1 MKKTYVTH
9 MDDHVGAFLLACRK
23 ISALGVN
30 ITRVSYN
37 KSIDIHMLFIEVEG
51 EPGQIEETTR
61 QLESIGYLQD
71 SYSDKRI
78 ALMEFQLIDR
88 PGAVQPVLELIH
100 EYNFN
105 ISYINSQANDSGTQA
120 FKMGLLVED
129 GEQLDGFVRK
139 AAALCPVRVLSYD
152 RTERNLDNTVFYL
165 SFANDIAARLKLP
178 EKCKNDL
185 IINANEVMQMLDEK
199 NSSPYKTFEYIGRF
213 AECMAKYKG
222 EHFQTR
228 MSMHKTAQ
236 GALVYLFEPPCGSN
250 LCVIRCGERYLFVD
264 SGFPCYHDEQMA
276 LLRDVL
282 PGFDAR
288 PRDALLT
295 HADVDHCGMM
305 SEFGTVY
312 LSRKC
317 YENFRREHLGKD
329 NFREENP
336 IHRPYVRISKILTG
350 YEPPSLS
357 NLRVIGGKQEKQEQ
371 PIEYIGCVDCEE
383 LHFEAYEG
391 MGGHVAG
398 ETVFIERAHRLVFTG
413 DIFVNLKDFTPEQAS
428 FNRLAPYLM
437 TSVDS
442 DPSMAAK
449 ERKAVMELL
458 GKGEWLLIGG
468 HGAALHQI

>member
-1 MKKTYVTH
+1 MNTT
-9 MDDHVGAFLLACRK
+9 
-23 ISALGVN
+23 
-30 ITRVSYN
+30 
-37 KSIDIHMLFIEVEG
+37 SIF
-51 EPGQIEETTR
+51 PTSTP
-61 QLESIGYLQD
+61 
-71 SYSDKRI
+71 
-78 ALMEFQLIDR
+78 R
-88 PGAVQPVLELIH
+88 PTAP
-100 EYNFN
+100 
-105 ISYINSQANDSGTQA
+105 ARQA

-371 PIEYIGCVDCEE
+371 PIEYIGCVDCEG

>member
-105 ISYINSQANDSGTQA
+105 ISYINSQANGSGTQA

-165 SFANDIAARLKLP
+165 SFANDIAAPRS
-178 EKCKNDL
+178 L
-185 IINANEVMQMLDEK
+185 IFNA
-199 NSSPYKTFEYIGRF
+199 
-213 AECMAKYKG
+213 
-222 EHFQTR
+222 
-228 MSMHKTAQ
+228 
-236 GALVYLFEPPCGSN
+236 
-250 LCVIRCGERYLFVD
+250 
-264 SGFPCYHDEQMA
+264 
-276 LLRDVL
+276 
-282 PGFDAR
+282 
-288 PRDALLT
+288 
-295 HADVDHCGMM
+295 
-305 SEFGTVY
+305 
-312 LSRKC
+312 
-317 YENFRREHLGKD
+317 
-329 NFREENP
+329 
-336 IHRPYVRISKILTG
+336 
-350 YEPPSLS
+350 
-357 NLRVIGGKQEKQEQ
+357 
-371 PIEYIGCVDCEE
+371 
-383 LHFEAYEG
+383 
-391 MGGHVAG
+391 
-398 ETVFIERAHRLVFTG
+398 
-413 DIFVNLKDFTPEQAS
+413 
-428 FNRLAPYLM
+428 
-437 TSVDS
+437 
-442 DPSMAAK
+442 
-449 ERKAVMELL
+449 
-458 GKGEWLLIGG
+458 
-468 HGAALHQI
+468 

>member
-105 ISYINSQANDSGTQA
+105 ISYINSQANGSGTQA

-152 RTERNLDNTVFYL
+152 RTERNLDN
-165 SFANDIAARLKLP
+165 
-178 EKCKNDL
+178 
-185 IINANEVMQMLDEK
+185 
-199 NSSPYKTFEYIGRF
+199 SPYKTFEYIGRF

-371 PIEYIGCVDCEE
+371 PIEYIGCVDCEG

>member
-1 MKKTYVTH
+1 
-9 MDDHVGAFLLACRK
+9 
-23 ISALGVN
+23 
-30 ITRVSYN
+30 
-37 KSIDIHMLFIEVEG
+37 
-51 EPGQIEETTR
+51 
-61 QLESIGYLQD
+61 
-71 SYSDKRI
+71 
-78 ALMEFQLIDR
+78 
-88 PGAVQPVLELIH
+88 
-100 EYNFN
+100 
-105 ISYINSQANDSGTQA
+105 
-120 FKMGLLVED
+120 
-129 GEQLDGFVRK
+129 
-139 AAALCPVRVLSYD
+139 
-152 RTERNLDNTVFYL
+152 
-165 SFANDIAARLKLP
+165 
-178 EKCKNDL
+178 
-185 IINANEVMQMLDEK
+185 
-199 NSSPYKTFEYIGRF
+199 
-213 AECMAKYKG
+213 MAKYKG

-371 PIEYIGCVDCEE
+371 PIEYIGCVDCEG